1 MNKQNPE
8 LRPAPL
14 DDARRHMYTSTVIPG
29 LVMAVDIMAIVL
41 SGVAAYVAYVRFN
54 SYVLEYYVF
63 AIGFVAAATLILFNR
78 AELYQISAI
87 MRPVARSDSVLAAVI
102 TAFLFFLTIA
112 FSLKASEIYSR
123 IWLYSFAG
131 ASFVSVVLA
140 RVALYR
146 IFRAMSRRGMIGR
159 TMVVL
164 GSGPQAVRFL
174 ERLERVNPYFTSVLG
189 VYDPDARLGSEVAGQ
204 PVLGGLDDLIA
215 AARAARVDDV
225 VVALPW
231 NADGQVVQTV
241 ERLKEL
247 PVNVYI
253 SSDLVGFQL
262 AFRPALGHFQQL
274 PLFEVVQRPISGWS
288 SVIKTVEDR
297 VLAFLALVLL
307 SPLLILVAIAIKLD
321 SPGPV
326 FFRQPRLGFN
336 NREFKIYKFRSM
348 YHCEIPEDHVRQAS
362 RDDPRVTRV
371 GRFIRRTSIDELP
384 QLLNVLLDGTM
395 SLVGPR
401 PHAVSHNEEFSEQVR
416 GYFARHRVK
425 PGITGWAQ
433 VNGFRGETD
442 TVEKIKARVEHDI
455 YYAENWS
462 LLFDLRILLMTVFV
476 VLFQRTA
483 Y

>member
-8 LRPAPL
+8 LRPASFE
-14 DDARRHMYTSTVIPG
+14 DVRRHMYTSAIIPG

-41 SGVAAYVAYVRFN
+41 SGVASYVAYVRFN
-54 SYVLEYYVF
+54 PNVLEYYVF

-87 MRPVARSDSVLAAVI
+87 MRPVARSDSMLAAVI

-131 ASFVSVVLA
+131 ASFVSVVLC

-146 IFRAMSRRGMIGR
+146 LFRALSRRGMIGR

-174 ERLERVNPYFTSVLG
+174 ERLARVNPYFTSILG
-189 VYDPDARLGSEVAGQ
+189 VYDQDGRLGSEVAGQ
-204 PVLGGLDDLIA
+204 PVLGGLDELIA

-231 NADGQVVQTV
+231 NADGQVVQAV

-288 SVIKTVEDR
+288 SVIKTVEDH
-297 VLAFLALVLL
+297 VLAGLALLLL
-307 SPLLILVAIAIKLD
+307 SPLLVLVAIAIKLD
-321 SPGPV
+321 SPGPI
-326 FFRQPRLGFN
+326 FFMQPRLGFN
-336 NREFKIYKFRSM
+336 NRHFEIFKFRSM
-348 YHCEIPEDHVRQAS
+348 HHSDIPEHRVQQAS

-384 QLLNVLLDGTM
+384 QLLNVLNGTM

-401 PHAVSHNEEFSEQVR
+401 PHALSHNEEFSEQVR

-442 TVEKIKARVEHDI
+442 TVEKIRARVEHDV

-462 LLFDLRILLMTVFV
+462 LLFDLRILLMTLFV

>member
-8 LRPAPL
+8 LRAAPL
-14 DDARRHMYTSTVIPG
+14 DAARRHVYTSAAVPG
-29 LVMAVDIMAIVL
+29 LVMASDVAAVVL
-41 SGVAAYVAYVRFN
+41 AGVAAYLAYVHYN
-54 SYVLEYYVF
+54 PYVLEYYVF
-63 AIGFVAAATLILFNR
+63 AVGFVTAAALVLFNR

-87 MRPVARSDSVLAAVI
+87 MRPVARSDSVLAALI

-112 FSLKASEIYSR
+112 FSLRASEVYSR
-123 IWLYSFAG
+123 SWLYVFAG
-131 ASFVSVVLA
+131 ASFVAVVA
-140 RVALYR
+140 CRVLLYR
-146 IFRAMSRRGMIGR
+146 AFRALSRRGLIGR

-164 GSGPQAVRFL
+164 GSGPQAKRFL
-174 ERLERVNPYFTSVLG
+174 ERLGRVDPYFITVAG
-189 VYDPDARLGSEVAGQ
+189 VYDLDDLRLGTEVAGQ
-204 PVLGGLDDLIA
+204 PVLGGIEDLIA

-231 NADGQVVQTV
+231 NADGPVVQAV

-274 PLFEVVQRPISGWS
+274 PMFEVVQRPISGWS
-288 SVIKTVEDR
+288 SVIKAAEDYL
-297 VLAFLALVLL
+297 LAGLALLL
-307 SPLLILVAIAIKLD
+307 LAPLLVIVAIAIKLD

-326 FFRQPRLGFN
+326 FFMQPRLGFN
-336 NREFKIYKFRSM
+336 NRRFEIYKFRSM
-348 YHCEIPEDHVRQAS
+348 HHRETPEDEVRQAS

-384 QLLNVLLDGTM
+384 QLLNVLDGTM

-401 PHAVSHNEEFSEQVR
+401 PHALSHNEEFSEQVR
-416 GYFARHRVK
+416 GYFARHKVK

-442 TVEKIKARVEHDI
+442 TVEKIKARVEHDVF
-455 YYAENWS
+455 YAENWS
-462 LLFDLRILLMTVFV
+462 LLFDLRILLTTVFV